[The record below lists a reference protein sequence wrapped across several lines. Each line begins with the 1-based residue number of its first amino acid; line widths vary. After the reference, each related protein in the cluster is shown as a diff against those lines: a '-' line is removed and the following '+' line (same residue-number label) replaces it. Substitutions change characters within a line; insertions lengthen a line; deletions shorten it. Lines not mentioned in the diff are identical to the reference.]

1 MPSHTRKALEHG
13 AVACA
18 TVRWRLLTVD
28 KSLLHPSARGQGQ
41 PVLKTC
47 NGLYRKLRA
56 TAVGERRRK
65 AADIARPP
73 ILELGQ
79 NVTLSLEKRRCS

>member
-1 MPSHTRKALEHG
+1 MPSHTRKAVEHG
-13 AVACA
+13 AVAYA

-28 KSLLHPSARGQGQ
+28 KFLLQPSTFGQGR

-47 NGLYRKLRA
+47 NGFYRKLRA

-65 AADIARPP
+65 APDIARPT
-73 ILELGQ
+73 I
-79 NVTLSLEKRRCS
+79 